1 LLQHVLKQS
10 KSWVLSH
17 SEYRLTPQEHEALQE
32 SLDHFLK
39 GVPLPY
45 ILGYWEFFGRTFQL
59 TPDVLIPRPET
70 EMLVEF
76 ALQHAQG
83 LHSCRIIDIGT
94 GSGCIAI
101 SLAAELPEATVFG
114 VDLSMAALR
123 IAQKNARYHNLPHI
137 HFIQADLLSSF
148 STQFDLICAN
158 LPYIPTRTLDAL
170 PVSRRDPHLALD
182 GGPSGMETIRRLLVQ
197 AKTRMAPNSVL
208 LLEVESTLG
217 ASTLA
222 SAQEVFPN
230 AYHQLVPDLTGLD
243 RMIKIQLISDDHL

>member
-1 LLQHVLKQS
+1 M
-10 KSWVLSH
+10 LSH
-17 SEYRLTPQEHEALQE
+17 SEYRLTPQEHDALQE
-32 SLDHFLK
+32 ILKLFLQ

-45 ILGYWEFFGRTFQL
+45 ILGYWEFFGRTFQI

-83 LHSCRIIDIGT
+83 FHSRRIIDIGT

-123 IAQKNARYHNLPHI
+123 IAQKNARYHNLRHI
-137 HFIQADLLSSF
+137 HFIHADLLSSF
-148 STQFDLICAN
+148 STRFDLICAN
-158 LPYIPTRTLDAL
+158 LPYIPSRTLDAL
-170 PVSRRDPHLALD
+170 PVSRWEPRLALD
-182 GGPSGMETIRRLLVQ
+182 GGQSGMETIRRLLIQ
-197 AKTRMAPNSVL
+197 AKTRMSPNSAL
-208 LLEVESTLG
+208 LLEIESTLG

-222 SAQEVFPN
+222 AAQEVFPN
-230 AYHQLVPDLTGLD
+230 AIHQLVPDLAGLD
-243 RMIKIQLISDDHL
+243 RMIKVLLTGDDHV